1 MIKTNLPGQEK
12 QGRLH
17 TPQISLSLRDKFDCN
32 SRVALL
38 APGATCFVTR
48 SNESYNT

>member
-1 MIKTNLPGQEK
+1 MMIKTNLPGQEK
-12 QGRLH
+12 QERLMH
-17 TPQISLSLRDKFDCN
+17 TPQIRLRDKFDRN